1 VPATEALAEEERVVR
16 ELAFEA
22 ASAFGSDLGQTVPSE
37 RAALEL
43 AVALRAAAIALEWDF
58 DLTVEP
64 ADLLERRSQRG
75 GLPP

>member
-1 VPATEALAEEERVVR
+1 VTAAEER

-22 ASAFGSDLGQTVPSE
+22 ASAFGLDLGQIVPSE

-43 AVALRAAAIALEWDF
+43 AVARRAAAIALEWDF
-58 DLTVEP
+58 GRTAES